1 MFDGLLYNMF
11 NDYLVRYL
19 FTKPDKGSGVVMMDK
34 PEYIRLVS
42 AASVDNTPKLS
53 HVDHKRP
60 AKMRGRPPKHFR
72 PLLQKEKELQ
82 EHLRQILPE
91 EIANSLSP
99 KSSRLTHL
107 YGLPKTHKATLG

>member
-1 MFDGLLYNMF
+1 
-11 NDYLVRYL
+11 
-19 FTKPDKGSGVVMMDK
+19 MMDK

-42 AASVDNTPKLS
+42 AASVDNTPKFS

-72 PLLQKEKELQ
+72 PLFQKEKELQ

-99 KSSRLTHL
+99 KSSRLTHP

>member
-1 MFDGLLYNMF
+1 MF

-82 EHLRQILPE
+82 ENLRQILPE

-107 YGLPKTHKATLG
+107 HGLPKTHKATLG